1 MKKIKDYNEFVE
13 ELEYI
18 ETWVEFYHNG
28 DYKGMI
34 KPDVMK
40 VIITEDNY
48 CSSDL
53 DGNDF
58 YIFTKI
64 GMVRLNII

>member
-18 ETWVEFYHNG
+18 ESWVEIYHNG

-34 KPDVMK
+34 KPDIMK
-40 VIITEDNY
+40 IIITEDNY
-48 CSSDL
+48 CS
-53 DGNDF
+53 
-58 YIFTKI
+58 
-64 GMVRLNII
+64 